1 MKLRYY
7 MRGLGIGVIVTAILM
22 GIALGGDKEKL
33 TDAEIMARAREL
45 GMVESSVLADLGKDK
60 EQQEVP
66 DAPALQEDTSEEEDS
81 NAGETVNEGSQ
92 TDQQTEESQPADEGE
107 PTKEV
112 EDTDTEESKQGE
124 QIEEDAKQEEESQTE
139 ESETQEPETQEPQT
153 EEYVTLVI
161 ERGESSVSVS
171 KSLAELGLVE
181 SAKEYDKFLCANGYD
196 KYIRVGTH
204 KIKVGS
210 TDEEIAETI
219 SRKKK

>member
-22 GIALGGDKEKL
+22 GISLGGDKEKL
-33 TDAEIMARAREL
+33 TDAEIMARAKEL

-60 EQQEVP
+60 EQQVSP
-66 DAPALQEDTSEEEDS
+66 STPASQEDTSEEGEP
-81 NAGETVNEGSQ
+81 NAGEAVN
-92 TDQQTEESQPADEGE
+92 EESQTGQQTDDSKPVDEEE

-112 EDTDTEESKQGE
+112 EDTEESKQGE
-124 QIEEDAKQEEESQTE
+124 QIEEDTKQEEEIQTE
-139 ESETQEPETQEPQT
+139 EPQTQEPET
-153 EEYVTLVI
+153 EEYITLVI

-210 TDEEIAETI
+210 TDEEIAEII